1 MTAAMDSDDVGPAEN
16 DADACV
22 LTPSHNRMLS
32 STSSCRTL
40 SAAAAETQHP
50 GTSLTQ
56 DLEFDDGSDITS
68 DGQMLYFYHAMHYV
82 HSTVLRS
89 YIVRPSVCNGPVW

>member
-68 DGQMLYFYHAMHYV
+68 DGQMLYFHHTGPLHTDGWTIYDLN
-82 HSTVLRS
+82 TVL
-89 YIVRPSVCNGPVW
+89 CT